1 MISAEAQRVLEE
13 QIIGGDMKALFREE
27 KIYRRLLKENV
38 LREGIDPSPRPE
50 WLEGV
55 DASCHHTEDGSRYW
69 LLQPHVCEVREEEPP
84 CVDCVAGASLADEPS
99 AEGTSPISTCGNTSP
114 FSAGAKP
121 CCCAAGE
128 GTGEGSPASTRGDSL
143 PFSASVRPCC
153 CRAGEGDGAILYLHG
168 GGFVLPAG
176 EPQWRFAARLAC
188 GCGLPVMLPQY
199 PLAPLATYRETYA
212 AVLSAYLQLANE
224 HGAGKVAVVGDS
236 AGGHLAVALSQL
248 CLQQGLPLPKLVV
261 AISPWAGPS
270 SQLPSRQQLQ
280 ELEDD
285 DPLISLNGLE
295 DIAAIW
301 MPRAAGEPEA
311 FPPCIFEGPFEGYP
325 PLHIYVGSREALL
338 PDSQLIAARARS
350 AGAPCSLTIASGL
363 WHTYPLFPSLPEAQ
377 ATFEEICTLIRS
389 AA

>member
-55 DASCHHTEDGSRYW
+55 SASCHHTEDGARYW
-69 LLQPHVCEVREEEPP
+69 LLQSHICEAREEEAP
-84 CVDCVAGASLADEPS
+84 CVGCVAELSLADVPS
-99 AEGTSPISTCGNTSP
+99 TEEASPAPTCGDSSP
-114 FSAGAKP
+114 FSA
-121 CCCAAGE
+121 
-128 GTGEGSPASTRGDSL
+128 
-143 PFSASVRPCC
+143 SARPCC

-224 HGAGKVAVVGDS
+224 HRAGKVAVVGDS
-236 AGGHLAVALSQL
+236 AGGHLAVALPQL

-311 FPPCIFEGPFEGYP
+311 FPPCIIEGPFEGYP